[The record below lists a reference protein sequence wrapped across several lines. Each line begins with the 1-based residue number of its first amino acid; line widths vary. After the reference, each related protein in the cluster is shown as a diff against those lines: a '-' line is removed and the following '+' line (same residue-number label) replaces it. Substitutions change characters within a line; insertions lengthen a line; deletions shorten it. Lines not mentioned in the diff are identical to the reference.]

1 MIEKNIKIPMIVCV
15 ALEALVLLT
24 VFVMIQGQDIV
35 LQAYFSTAWAA
46 TTGIHVFPLRTVL
59 SVAFRLLL
67 FLSCLLTMLY
77 YKGEHRRMVSVIFIA
92 LLIISSVA
100 SPYIATAANALA
112 ARKQGVDY
120 YGIYGALTSAI
131 SLCTGPLGTVSTAL
145 YFIACGRYGIS
156 ETEKDFDPNNYIQ
169 P

>member
-15 ALEALVLLT
+15 ALEAFVLLT
-24 VFVMIQGQDIV
+24 VFALIQGQDVII
-35 LQAYFSTAWAA
+35 QAFMASA
-46 TTGIHVFPLRTVL
+46 TGIHVFPLRTVL
-59 SVAFRLLL
+59 SVVFRLVL

-92 LLIISSVA
+92 LLLLSSIA

-112 ARKQGVDY
+112 ARKEGVEY
-120 YGIYGALTSAI
+120 YATYGSVTSAI
-131 SLCTGPLGTVSTAL
+131 SLCIGPFGAVSTAL

-156 ETEKDFDPNNYIQ
+156 NPETDFDPNNYIQ